1 MFAVDAMFL
10 GKLTGLRI
18 GHDET
23 RLGKICKLIKRF
35 VLNLGLVGL
44 ITLKITN

>member
-35 VLNLGLVGL
+35 SRLFVLNLG
-44 ITLKITN
+44 N